1 VKSGNA
7 PSKRL
12 RIGLVAA
19 MAIALAALAAV
30 YAVYRSKDGTAE
42 NLIENMPSGASLTI
56 ENLRHTA
63 AREGAVDWQLNAARA
78 QMAGNRKSAVLENVS
93 VEFFADAGSI
103 HLTAD
108 AGRLDLGANDLEVS
122 GNVVV
127 RNDDYRIVTER
138 LQYRQTDRMLVAD
151 APVKITGKAVSLTAD
166 TAAFDLENRNLR
178 FEGNVYGT
186 ITEHLPL

>member
-1 VKSGNA
+1 
-7 PSKRL
+7 
-12 RIGLVAA
+12 

-30 YAVYRSKDGTAE
+30 YAVYRSENGTAE
-42 NLIENMPSGASLTI
+42 NIIENIPSGASLTI

-78 QMAGNRKSAVLENVS
+78 KMAGDRKSAVLENVS
-93 VEFFADAGSI
+93 VEFFADGGNVR
-103 HLTAD
+103 LTAE
-108 AGRLDLGANDLEVS
+108 AGRLDLRSNDLEVS

-127 RNDDYRIVTER
+127 RNNDYRMVTER
-138 LQYRQTDRMLVAD
+138 LQYRQRQRLLVAD
-151 APVKITGKAVSLTAD
+151 TPVRITGKAVSLTAE

-186 ITEHLPL
+186 ITENLPL